1 MFSDTH
7 PRMEA
12 LQIKLLRETPVARKM
27 EMLGELNASARAL
40 AMAGLRARHP
50 ADEAEL
56 KFRLACLLIG
66 DELARKVYGDVS
78 ADSGTGKNCP

>member
-50 ADEAEL
+50 AADEAEL

-66 DELARKVYGDVS
+66 EELARKVYGGPHH
-78 ADSGTGKNCP
+78 AA